1 MLQFAQL
8 FINALA
14 IGSIYA
20 VVALSFEI
28 AYEATGVVN
37 FATGQLVTVG
47 AFVGASAIAYTQAN
61 MPVSYAMTFAAMAV
75 VGVAFYYSTFLP
87 LRGKSIVT
95 IVIGTVA
102 MGIAIQNVAQIVWGP
117 LPAAVPSP
125 LGGGILHV
133 YGTAISLQAIF
144 VVVVAAILIGGV
156 ALLLHRTLLGKQ
168 LRAVAQ
174 DLDAA
179 LLVGIRVRRIYGLSW
194 VLVAI
199 LAGIAGLLL
208 APIWFI
214 DVGMGDSLALKAF
227 AAAVIGGFGSIP
239 GAICG
244 GVLVGLCEILGA
256 AYVSS
261 EYKDALVF
269 AIMIGFLLLRPQGI
283 FGERVGERG

>member
-1 MLQFAQL
+1 MLQFVQL

-47 AFVGASAIAYTQAN
+47 AFVGASAIAYTHAA

-75 VGVAFYYSTFLP
+75 VGIAFYYSAFLP
-87 LRGKSIVT
+87 LRGKSVVT

-102 MGIAIQNVAQIVWGP
+102 MGITIQNVSQIVWGP
-117 LPAAVPSP
+117 LPASVPSP
-125 LGGGILHV
+125 LGSGILHV
-133 YGTAISLQAIF
+133 YGTAIPLHAVF
-144 VVVVAAILIGGV
+144 VVVVAAILIGSV

-179 LLVGIRVRRIYGLSW
+179 LLMGIRVRRIYGLSW
-194 VLVAI
+194 ILVAI

-214 DVGMGDSLALKAF
+214 DVSMGDALALKAF

-244 GVLVGLCEILGA
+244 GILVGLCEILGA

>member
-1 MLQFAQL
+1 MLQFVQL

-47 AFVGASAIAYTQAN
+47 AFVGASAIAYTRAD

-75 VGVAFYYSTFLP
+75 VGVAFFYTTFLP

-102 MGIAIQNVAQIVWGP
+102 MGITIQNLSQMVWGP
-117 LPAAVPSP
+117 LPASVPSP
-125 LGGGILHV
+125 VGAGILHV
-133 YGTAISLQAIF
+133 HGTAIPLHAIF
-144 VVVVAAILIGGV
+144 VVVVAAILISCV

-179 LLVGIRVRRIYGLSW
+179 LLMGIRVRRIYGLSW
-194 VLVAI
+194 ILVAI

-214 DVGMGDSLALKAF
+214 DVSMGDSLALKAF

-244 GVLVGLCEILGA
+244 GILVGLCEILGA

-261 EYKDALVF
+261 EYKDVLVF

-283 FGERVGERG
+283 FGERIGERG

>member
-8 FINALA
+8 FTNALA

-20 VVALSFEI
+20 VIALSFEI

-47 AFVGASAIAYTQAN
+47 AFVGASSIAYTHAN

-75 VGVAFYYSTFLP
+75 VGVAFFYTTFLP
-87 LRGKSIVT
+87 LRGKSVVT

-102 MGIAIQNVAQIVWGP
+102 MGIAIQNVAQMVWGP
-117 LPAAVPSP
+117 LPASVPSP

-133 YGTAISLQAIF
+133 RGTAIPLHAIF
-144 VVVVAAILIGGV
+144 VVVVAAVLIGCV
-156 ALLLHRTLLGKQ
+156 SLFLHRTLVGKQ

-179 LLVGIRVRRIYGLSW
+179 LLMGIRVQRIYGISW
-194 VLVAI
+194 MLVAI

-214 DVGMGDSLALKAF
+214 DASMGIRWRSRR
-227 AAAVIGGFGSIP
+227 S
-239 GAICG
+239 
-244 GVLVGLCEILGA
+244 
-256 AYVSS
+256 
-261 EYKDALVF
+261 
-269 AIMIGFLLLRPQGI
+269 RPP
-283 FGERVGERG
+283 